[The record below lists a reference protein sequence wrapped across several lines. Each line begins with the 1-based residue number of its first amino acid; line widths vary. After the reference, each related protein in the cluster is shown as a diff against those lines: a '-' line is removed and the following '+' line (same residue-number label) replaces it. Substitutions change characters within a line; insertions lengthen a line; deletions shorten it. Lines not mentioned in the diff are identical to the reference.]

1 MSETLSQNEIDELLQ
16 QALAGD
22 LTPSPAPTA
31 GPARS
36 ELTPIEMDALGEI
49 SNISMGAAAT
59 ALHAILGRKVVITT
73 PDVSIIAMEHVSGHH
88 AVPFVMVDVEYA
100 SGFAGHNLFILRI
113 DDVKIMTDV
122 MMGGAGVVRDEAL
135 SELHL
140 SAISEAMNQMMGG
153 MATAMADMFNH
164 PVNISP
170 PRTQIVTLTQE
181 HLTGLVEDQ
190 QSELIRAQFKLEI
203 EGLLDSSIMQ
213 LMPVNFGRQLVE
225 RVLGPIQTAAPAP
238 SHARPEPAVAAQ
250 TAGAPAPIVH
260 SVPPAMPER
269 TIKPAPELVRTI
281 EAKPIELVS
290 FDAQDH
296 ETSQLPESGMDLI
309 LDVPLQITVELGQCK
324 KPIKEILELNL
335 GSIVTLDRLAG
346 EPVDVV
352 VNGKSI
358 AKGEVIVIDDNYG
371 VRITEVFSGARK
383 VRTIV

>member
-16 QALAGD
+16 KALAGE
-22 LTPSPAPTA
+22 LASSLVPAT
-31 GPARS
+31 GPVMT
-36 ELTPIEMDALGEI
+36 ELTPVEMDALGEI

-73 PDVSIIAMEHVSGHH
+73 PDVSIIAMEHLSGQH

-122 MMGGAGVVRDEAL
+122 MMGGAGVVRDEEL

-181 HLTGLVEDQ
+181 HLTGLVEEQ
-190 QSELIRAQFKLEI
+190 HPELIRAQFKLEI

-225 RVLGPIQTAAPAP
+225 RVLGPIQTPAPAPNSVKPEPPMIAQPAAAPAP
-238 SHARPEPAVAAQ
+238 VVRSA
-250 TAGAPAPIVH
+250 
-260 SVPPAMPER
+260 PPAMPER
-269 TIKPAPELVRTI
+269 TSQPAPEPPRTI
-281 EAKPIELVS
+281 EARPIELVS
-290 FDAQDH
+290 FDAQEH

-346 EPVDVV
+346 EPVEVV

-383 VRTIV
+383 VRMTL